1 MCVYQMMTIAS
12 TIWLINYIRGAFP
25 PNIHGYLG
33 MLWVVVSVGF
43 FPCLTAQ
50 LIRHIYFMKKR
61 LRKATAMNIS
71 LMLDKKE
78 TPAEADPQFINLQRF
93 IKPIDINTFISAESK
108 GDYLVVNVSN
118 NGSVEELTINT
129 TLEEFEAENTHFEQL
144 FRCRDE
150 FIINKNKITWVE
162 SNAAGYKLQLHPK
175 LPSVFVSGEKAVEL
189 KKRMDVEKYA

>member
-1 MCVYQMMTIAS
+1 
-12 TIWLINYIRGAFP
+12 
-25 PNIHGYLG
+25 
-33 MLWVVVSVGF
+33 
-43 FPCLTAQ
+43 
-50 LIRHIYFMKKR
+50 
-61 LRKATAMNIS
+61 
-71 LMLDKKE
+71 
-78 TPAEADPQFINLQRF
+78 
-93 IKPIDINTFISAESK
+93 

-118 NGSVEELTINT
+118 NGSVEGLTINA

-175 LPSVFVSGEKAVEL
+175 LPSVFVSGEKAIEL